1 MKSTHAVTLKG
12 SLGKQGVCSTRPGSA
27 AAPSWVKVI
36 PGVVMLLLASG
47 ACVPRGSEPT
57 ESEAAGTDEPGGA
70 RPASSQWPRL
80 CQADEGCDVGIVC
93 PVGFSRVGPAGVFG
107 SYCISQQQE
116 PVAKF
121 FQAMTECRTMVTSD
135 GSSPHLC
142 TLEEWY
148 TACSQEEDDDQSEID
163 DMTNDKEWVS
173 HLDGKTKGMA
183 MGAGSC
189 TKMSS
194 ENLANKSFAYRC
206 CVS

>member
-1 MKSTHAVTLKG
+1 MKSTHAVAPSG
-12 SLGKQGVCSTRPGSA
+12 SLAKRGVCSTRTESGA
-27 AAPSWVKVI
+27 ARSWVKVI
-36 PGVVMLLLASG
+36 PGVGVLLLASG
-47 ACVPRGSEPT
+47 ACVPRGSEGT
-57 ESEAAGTDEPGGA
+57 ESEAVGAEEPGGA
-70 RPASSQWPRL
+70 RPASLQWPQA
-80 CQADEGCDVGIVC
+80 CQEDEGCEVGIVC
-93 PVGFSRVGPAGVFG
+93 PIGFSRVGPAGVFG

-142 TLEEWY
+142 SVEEWY

-173 HLDGKTKGMA
+173 HLDGKTKAMT

-194 ENLANKSFAYRC
+194 ENLATKSLAFRC